1 MYDAES
7 LYAWAQERQLRFERE
22 AERRRVV
29 REARRGGH
37 GTRIRI
43 PFLARHHA

>member
-7 LYAWAQERQLRFERE
+7 LYAWAQERQLRLQRE
-22 AERRRVV
+22 AQRRRVL
-29 REARRGGH
+29 REARRGGRPL
-37 GTRIRI
+37 GIRI